1 MPRAYDS
8 PAATSTPCSARPSL
22 LATDRSVLEKA
33 VPAENLP
40 DVAAVVGPILQR
52 VPWAHRPLLVAVA
65 ERLAAVRYRAWASEV
80 GDPQRASRLSACA
93 DREEEIARRIESLYP
108 DASSIQ
114 RDLVA
119 KYPELDEVNRS
130 IFAGRPLDDQF
141 AIQARG
147 ERVGAATWRHF
158 AERAET
164 AAARDQFLL
173 CADLEEES
181 AACLESLLDAR

>member
-1 MPRAYDS
+1 MPTED
-8 PAATSTPCSARPSL
+8 
-22 LATDRSVLEKA
+22 
-33 VPAENLP
+33 LP
-40 DVAAVVGPILQR
+40 DVAAVVGPMLQR
-52 VPWAHRPLLVAVA
+52 VPREHRPLLIAVA

-80 GDPQRASRLSACA
+80 GDSVRASRLSACA
-93 DREEEIARRIESLYP
+93 DREEEIARRIESLYA

-119 KYPELDEVNRS
+119 KHPELDEVNRS
-130 IFAGRPLDDQF
+130 LFAGRPLHDQF

-147 ERVGAATWRHF
+147 ERVGAATWRYF

-181 AACLESLLDAR
+181 AGFLESQLDGRR

>member
-1 MPRAYDS
+1 
-8 PAATSTPCSARPSL
+8 
-22 LATDRSVLEKA
+22 
-33 VPAENLP
+33 VPAGDLP

-52 VPWAHRPLLVAVA
+52 VPRAHRPLLVALA
-65 ERLAAVRYRAWASEV
+65 ERLAAVRYRAWAEV
-80 GDPQRASRLSACA
+80 GDPQDASRLSACA

-119 KYPELDEVNRS
+119 KHPELDEVNRS

-147 ERVGAATWRHF
+147 ERVGAATWRYF

-181 AACLESLLDAR
+181 AACLESLLDGRR